1 MPYESASFRQ
11 VQYFTAV
18 ADALN
23 FRRAATRLR
32 VSQPTLTHQ
41 ILALEASLE
50 VQLFERSRAGTK
62 LTPAGRELLPSARR
76 ILEEVQGLN
85 DRAAMLAKGSGGTYK
100 LGVTATLAPYLL
112 PQILPHIH
120 QRYSSLKLHVR
131 EQAPRDLEAGLVAGE
146 YDFILTP
153 MPVGETTLAVRP
165 LFQEPLRLVISAEH
179 RLAKRKLI
187 YDEDLADESVL
198 TIEEHHHFHQ
208 QIKELC
214 ERLGARML
222 SDYEGTSLDTLR
234 QMVVMGMGIAFLP
247 ALYVRSEIHRPREVR
262 VKKLQGEP
270 IYRTHALAWR
280 TSSPRSSIFEELSIQ
295 IRELVG
301 ELFAGEVTLVP
312 SPHR

>member
-23 FRRAATRLR
+23 FRRAASQLR

-62 LTPAGRELLPSARR
+62 LTPAGRELLPNARR
-76 ILEEVQGLN
+76 ILEEVRAFD
-85 DRAAMLAKGSGGTYK
+85 DRASMLANGAGGTYK

-120 QRYSSLKLHVR
+120 RQYASLKLHVR

-153 MPVGETTLAVRP
+153 MPVGETTLTVRP
-165 LFQEPLRLVISAEH
+165 LFQEPLRLVMSADH

-187 YDEDLADESVL
+187 YDADLAGEAVL
-198 TIEEHHHFHQ
+198 TIEHHHHFHQ
-208 QIKELC
+208 QIKALC
-214 ERLGARML
+214 ERLHARML

-234 QMVVMGMGIAFLP
+234 QMIVMGMGIAFLP

-262 VKKLQGEP
+262 VKKLHGKA

-280 TSSPRSSIFEELSIQ
+280 SSSPRTPIFEELATH
-295 IRELVG
+295 IRTLTG
-301 ELFAGEVTLVP
+301 ELFPKEVRVI
-312 SPHR
+312 SPRRR